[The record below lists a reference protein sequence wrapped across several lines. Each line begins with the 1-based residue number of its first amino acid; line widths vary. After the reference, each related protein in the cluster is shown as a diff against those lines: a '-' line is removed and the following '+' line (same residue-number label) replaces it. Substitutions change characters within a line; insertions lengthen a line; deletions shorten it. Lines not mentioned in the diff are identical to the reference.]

1 MAPRRGRNPDVTQL
15 SAEREAWPLA
25 RPFRIS
31 GNVFHSLDVVV
42 VTLHDRGKV
51 GRGEAC
57 GVGYRNDTASRMMAQ
72 LTEIAALPGDN
83 PLTRASV
90 QKLLPAGGARNALD
104 CAAWELEARQRGCS
118 VWQLAGVCE
127 PRRLLTTFTVGAD
140 EPDAMAERARS
151 YAGAR
156 AVKVKLTGDDI
167 GIDIERVRAVRNACP
182 NVWLGV
188 DANQGYCRERL
199 LRLMPE
205 LVAADVQ
212 LLEQPLAVGREA
224 EMEGLDSP
232 IPVAA
237 DESVQT
243 IEDLPR
249 LVGRFDVINIKLDK
263 CGGLT
268 HALRM
273 AHEARRLGFKLMVGN
288 MLGTS
293 WAMAS
298 AFVVGQWCEIVDL
311 DGPLFFSSDRQPAV
325 AYRDGYIECPD
336 EVWGGPET

>member
-1 MAPRRGRNPDVTQL
+1 MQL
-15 SAEREAWPLA
+15 SAERETWPLE

-42 VTLHDRGKV
+42 VTLQDRGAV

-57 GVGYRNDTASRMMAQ
+57 GVGYRDDTATRMMAQ
-72 LTEIAALPGDN
+72 IVEIATRPGNN
-83 PLTRASV
+83 PITRASV
-90 QKLLPAGGARNALD
+90 QELLPAGGARNALD
-104 CAAWELEARQRGCS
+104 CAAWELEARQQGRP
-118 VWQLAGVCE
+118 VWQLAGVEE

-140 EPDAMAERARS
+140 EPDAMAERALA
-151 YAGAR
+151 YTGAR
-156 AVKVKLTGDDI
+156 AVKMKLTGDDVD
-167 GIDIERVRAVRNACP
+167 IDIERVRAVRNACP

-188 DANQGYCRERL
+188 DANQGYSREKL
-199 LRLMPE
+199 QRLMPE
-205 LVAADVQ
+205 LVAANVR
-212 LLEQPLAVGREA
+212 LLEQPLPIGHEA

-243 IEDLPR
+243 VEDLPR

-273 AHEARRLGFKLMVGN
+273 VHEARRLGFRLMVGN

-311 DGPLFFSSDRQPAV
+311 DGPLFFSSDRQPAA

-336 EVWGGPET
+336 EVWGGPHK